1 MGGGLRSG
9 AHFSLEDGEAAGKT
23 KTVRECKSD
32 IVLHRKKKEKRKQSK
47 KKKAQVFPFFNGQ
60 I

>member
-23 KTVRECKSD
+23 KTAREFKSD
-32 IVLHRKKKEKRKQSK
+32 IVLHKSKKESKTKKKPNR
-47 KKKAQVFPFFNGQ
+47 FPLFSM
-60 I
+60 IKI